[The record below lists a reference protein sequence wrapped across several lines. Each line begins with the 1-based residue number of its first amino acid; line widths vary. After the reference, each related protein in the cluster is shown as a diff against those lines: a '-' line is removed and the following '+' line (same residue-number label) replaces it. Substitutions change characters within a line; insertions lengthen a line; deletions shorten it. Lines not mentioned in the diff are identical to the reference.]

1 MRYISEKL
9 YIMCIFYFI
18 NIQFNIEF
26 NIEFNKKLDIFNFF
40 NFLYL

>member
-1 MRYISEKL
+1 
-9 YIMCIFYFI
+9 MCIFDFI

-26 NIEFNKKLDIFNFF
+26 NIEFNKKLVIFNFF

>member
-1 MRYISEKL
+1 MRYISKKL
-9 YIMCIFYFI
+9 YIMCIFDFI

-26 NIEFNKKLDIFNFF
+26 NIEFNKKLVIFNFF

>member
-1 MRYISEKL
+1 MKYISEKL
-9 YIMCIFYFI
+9 YIMCIFDFI